1 MKIQLERKLSSC
13 PDQMTC
19 IVCHETFWSRSIR
32 ALLYSK
38 NNLLQGDVCP
48 SCLKLKAFRFQ
59 QKLRNQ
65 ANRLIQES
73 IVTPEKFQILQD
85 RAFELLETSE
95 ESISYPT
102 VFQWIFKRLETFA
115 EESRELEAA
124 RLRSNLCG
132 CEERSQR
139 FERDSTR
146 AHLFATDEE

>member
-19 IVCHETFWSRSIR
+19 IVCHEPFWSGNIR
-32 ALLYSK
+32 ALLYSS

-48 SCLKLKAFRFQ
+48 SCVKLRASRFQ

-73 IVTPEKFQILQD
+73 TVTPGKFQLLQD

-95 ESISYPT
+95 EPITYPT

-124 RLRSNLCG
+124 RLRSALCR
-132 CEERSQR
+132 CEERSPKIGGNSAR
-139 FERDSTR
+139 T
-146 AHLFATDEE
+146 HLLATDED